1 MTALLHLPVPEQ
13 HRGLPSLGGA
23 IVTAGGLVFIAG
35 AMGNPYLRAF
45 DVNTG
50 KLFWTGDLP
59 AAGSATPM
67 TYKVAGGR

>member
-1 MTALLHLPVPEQ
+1 VTALLHLPVPDP
-13 HRGLPSLGGA
+13 HWGLPSLGGA

-50 KLFWTGDLP
+50 KLP